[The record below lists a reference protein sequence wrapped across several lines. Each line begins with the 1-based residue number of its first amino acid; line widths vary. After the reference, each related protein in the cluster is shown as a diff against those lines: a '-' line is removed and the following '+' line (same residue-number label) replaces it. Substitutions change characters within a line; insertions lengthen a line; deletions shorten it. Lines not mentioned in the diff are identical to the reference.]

1 MIIDADGLNIIASDP
16 DLTGFLYRKSDLT
29 PHLGEMARLTGKIG
43 TGDPGRS
50 AILWCAVQQRQR
62 RDLCVKGCGN
72 CSDGAGWTVLCKL
85 QR

>member
-1 MIIDADGLNIIASDP
+1 MPLIIDADGLNIAIGS
-16 DLTGFLYRKSDLT
+16 DLTGFYTENLDPDPSSGRD
-29 PHLGEMARLTGKIG
+29 GAIDRENG

-72 CSDGAGWTVLCKL
+72 CGDLGADGQCY
-85 QR
+85 